1 MPAVSMTGYGK
12 SESVFNGSPCVVEV
26 RSLNGRFL
34 EATFKLPKELAYF
47 EGELRALLKAKLA
60 RGSVSVAVTLGE
72 GETGTVPKAYNAEA
86 VEALQK
92 IAAELREKYG
102 VKGELELGHLLSLP
116 EFLRYEQAGEDS
128 ASLERHVL
136 AELSKALDTLV
147 AMRKKEGENLAK
159 DLTARV
165 SKLEGTL
172 SEIAK
177 LDPERI
183 VAWRNK
189 FEERL
194 KLLLGET
201 SLDPARIL
209 QEASIVADR
218 LDINEEITRFKSHN
232 KLFLETLAS
241 AEPEGKKLNF
251 ILQEMAREANTLGT
265 KCQDAKIQALA
276 ISLKDEVET
285 MREQVMNIE

>member
-26 RSLNGRFL
+26 RSVNGRFL
-34 EATFKLPKELAYF
+34 EATFKLPKELTYF
-47 EGELRALLKAKLA
+47 ENELRTLLKAKLA

-72 GETGTVPKAYNAEA
+72 SESGTVPEAYNAKA

-102 VKGELELGHLLSLP
+102 VKGELELSNLLSLP
-116 EFLRYEQAGEDS
+116 EFLRYEQTNED
-128 ASLERHVL
+128 AALLEAHIL
-136 AELSKALDTLV
+136 EELSKALDTLV
-147 AMRKKEGENLAK
+147 SMRQKEGENLAK
-159 DLTARV
+159 DLTSRV
-165 SKLEGTL
+165 AKLEVTL
-172 SEIAK
+172 DEIAK

-183 VAWRNK
+183 VQWRDK

-201 SLDPARIL
+201 EIDPARIL
-209 QEASIVADR
+209 QEASIIADR
-218 LDINEEITRFKSHN
+218 LDINEEITRFQSHN
-232 KLFLETLAS
+232 KLFLETLAGANS
-241 AEPEGKKLNF
+241 QGKKLNF

>member
-26 RSLNGRFL
+26 RSVNGRFL

-47 EGELRALLKAKLA
+47 ENELKTLLKEKLA

-72 GETGTVPKAYNAEA
+72 SEAGTVPQAYNAKA

-102 VKGELELGHLLSLP
+102 VKGELELSHLLSLP
-116 EFLRYEQAGEDS
+116 EFLRYEQTNED
-128 ASLERHVL
+128 ATLLETHVL
-136 AELSKALDTLV
+136 TELSKALDTLV
-147 AMRKKEGENLAK
+147 SMRQKEGENLAK
-159 DLTARV
+159 DLRFRV
-165 SKLEGTL
+165 AKLETAL
-172 SEIAK
+172 DEIAK

-183 VAWRNK
+183 ANWRDK
-189 FEERL
+189 FAERL

-201 SLDPARIL
+201 ELDPARIL
-209 QEASIVADR
+209 QEASIIADR

-232 KLFLETLAS
+232 KLFLETLEGAAS
-241 AEPEGKKLNF
+241 QGKKLNF